1 MFFKKNDEHKTAEEY
16 RASAQSHK
24 QAYKNQWKIFLNT
37 GVFILAVLAIVFALT
52 TAWFMNN
59 SRVSGT
65 GTNIS
70 TAADRFEIRSKG
82 SKGVHDDVLQ
92 SIKGADGFWY
102 SVVNSIR
109 SSSGS
114 ESSVNWLLS
123 ENSNQKNYSD
133 HDVTFNGTTDKR
145 EDYAI
150 EPGSKGELTFY
161 IVPTLDGDLSLDL
174 TFSVT
179 PYRVE
184 SNGTYTTVS
193 GELEGS
199 DAYANQFLTGHIL
212 YFLKKVSNGTAT
224 YEWIENETFHIDIP
238 DAKANVEY
246 EYSIYWV
253 WPQNLS
259 RILLNTGDPYLNGQE
274 IEFDGVDMEIR
285 PLVIEDMKKNPEK
298 YFFNSL
304 IGKPLTTNYAEVDE
318 IDSIHNCS
326 PETTKY
332 NVQYFVDLSSYYNQ
346 ADQIIGRRIS
356 FVEVS
361 LRVSGG

>member
-1 MFFKKNDEHKTAEEY
+1 MFFMKKDEYKTAEEY
-16 RASAQSHK
+16 RARAQAHK
-24 QAYKNQWKIFLNT
+24 QAYKNQWKTFLNT
-37 GVFILAVLAIVFALT
+37 GVFILAVLVIFFSLT

-70 TAADRFEIRSKG
+70 TAADRFEIRSRG

-92 SIKGADGFWY
+92 SIKGTDGFWY
-102 SVVNSIR
+102 SIANAIR

-114 ESSVNWLLS
+114 ENSINWLLS
-123 ENSNQKNYSD
+123 ENSNQKNYSNQ
-133 HDVTFNGTTDKR
+133 DVTFNGTTVKR

-184 SNGTYTTVS
+184 DNGVYTAVS
-193 GELEGS
+193 GDLEGR

-212 YFLKKVSNGTAT
+212 YFLKKASNGTAT
-224 YEWIENETFHIDIP
+224 YEWIKDETFHIDIENAVA
-238 DAKANVEY
+238 DQEY

-274 IEFDGVDMEIR
+274 IEFDGVDTNIR
-285 PLVIEDMKKNPEK
+285 PSVINDMKKNPQK

-304 IGKPLTTNYAEVDE
+304 LGQPLTSSYAEVDE
-318 IDSIHNCS
+318 IANIHSYS
-326 PETTKY
+326 PETARY

-346 ADQIIGRRIS
+346 ADQLIGRRIS
-356 FVEVS
+356 FVEAS